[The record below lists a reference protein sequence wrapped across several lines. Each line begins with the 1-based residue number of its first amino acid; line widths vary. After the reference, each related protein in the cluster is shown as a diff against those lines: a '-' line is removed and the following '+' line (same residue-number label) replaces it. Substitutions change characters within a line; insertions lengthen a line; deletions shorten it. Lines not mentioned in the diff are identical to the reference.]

1 MEHISH
7 IWPKMA
13 ALANDLGLP
22 YQTVA
27 AWKWRGR
34 IPADYD
40 LDLIKAAK
48 KRGHRLTLDQLA
60 AARRA
65 NSMQIADHAEAHGP
79 ASTPA
84 QPSPTKKPASAARVA
99 EGGA

>member
-1 MEHISH
+1 MEHISY

-13 ALANDLGLP
+13 ALAADLGLP

-40 LDLIKAAK
+40 LDLIEAAR
-48 KRGHRLTLDQLA
+48 KRGHTLTLDQLA

-65 NSMQIADHAEAHGP
+65 NAMQNADHTPAHGP
-79 ASTPA
+79 ASASA
-84 QPSPTKKPASAARVA
+84 QPSPTKKTASVVRVTG
-99 EGGA
+99 GGA